1 MSRIS
6 SLNGGSSYYS
16 TLFSGLSTSSSN
28 SIQTSDGLGSIYS
41 NLTESRNLKSGS
53 YYNLLKAYYR
63 KQDSSALTAEEASSA
78 KDTYSKVQSS
88 ADSLKSAADSL
99 NNSNLY
105 TEENSEKLFEK
116 VSDFVK
122 SYNSALNAAGSDEAS
137 ATNKT
142 ALNMASA
149 TAKSVKQL
157 SKIGIS
163 ISSDGELSIDE
174 DAFKNADI
182 SAVKNIFA
190 GTTSYGSTISS
201 KASII
206 SNTAASKLEKLGK
219 ATISKNNS
227 YVSSLVENNAKTE
240 ETGNVYSTIKSS
252 ASKVRDDIKALRD
265 EKTYQNSTSI
275 YTALNS
281 FVKDYNKLFKAG
293 VSEDAQAANS
303 AALKLTTSTGG
314 NYRNLEKIGISVDED
329 GILSI
334 DKSKVNNA
342 NVEDIKALFADDNS
356 SYGYQIDVK
365 AQALES
371 IAANKLADTSIYS
384 SNGSFASTNYNNIFT
399 SMV

>member
-105 TEENSEKLFEK
+105 TEENREKLFEK

-190 GTTSYGSTISS
+190 STASYGSTISS

>member
-41 NLTESRNLKSGS
+41 NLTESRNLKNGS

-99 NNSNLY
+99 NNSDLY

-190 GTTSYGSTISS
+190 GTASYGNTISS

-356 SYGYQIDVK
+356 SYGHQIDAK